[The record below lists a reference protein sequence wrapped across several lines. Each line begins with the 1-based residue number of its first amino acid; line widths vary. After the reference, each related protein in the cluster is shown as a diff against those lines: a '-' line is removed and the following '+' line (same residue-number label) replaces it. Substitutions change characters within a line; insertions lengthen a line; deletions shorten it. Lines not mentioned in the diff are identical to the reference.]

1 MFKRL
6 IKALDNIAD
15 AIDSLVEKLDTVI
28 IAGRVLTATGK
39 SLPLERVDVSDP
51 DVQKALNTPKKSSRW
66 TEDEEGILIGGYAMH
81 WTPLR
86 ISQELAKHGYD
97 RSPEK
102 CIGHMYEIRKR
113 KK

>member
-1 MFKRL
+1 
-6 IKALDNIAD
+6 
-15 AIDSLVEKLDTVI
+15 VEKIV
-28 IAGRVLTATGK
+28 G
-39 SLPLERVDVSDP
+39 SDP
-51 DVQKALNTPKKSSRW
+51 SVQKALGVNPKSSRW
-66 TEDEEGILIGGYAMH
+66 TEEEEGILVGGYAMH

-97 RSPEK
+97 RTPEK

>member
-1 MFKRL
+1 MTIHHHIEGLAGL
-6 IKALDNIAD
+6 ILAVQDLVQEVRIMNTRATCPVEVIDGKDPAVQEALGI
-15 AIDSLVEKLDTVI
+15 K
-28 IAGRVLTATGK
+28 
-39 SLPLERVDVSDP
+39 P
-51 DVQKALNTPKKSSRW
+51 KSSRW

-97 RSPEK
+97 RTPEK

>member
-1 MFKRL
+1 MFKGL
-6 IKALDNIAD
+6 IKALDNLAD
-15 AIDSLVEKLDTVI
+15 AIDSLVEKLDTVV
-28 IAGRVLTATGK
+28 RVVNTVGT
-39 SLPLERVDVSDP
+39 SLHVEKIVGSDP
-51 DVQKALNTPKKSSRW
+51 AVQKALNAPRKSSRW
-66 TEDEEGILIGGYAMH
+66 TEDEEGILVGGYAMH